1 MVDPKIIILI
11 AVAAILGFG
20 AFWGF
25 VRKLRKTLL
34 RLVTL
39 LLAFG
44 GAFLFVKILGRSVGR
59 YIISLLQPM
68 LGDSVATILAQP
80 EMALVVDALCEM
92 VAAPILF
99 LVSYMVLKVVTWII
113 YKFIAVLFG
122 IKGPMLFGRLT
133 GALAGVLC
141 GMVGLVVFVTP
152 VFGYMTLVNGV
163 LDQVSAETQTEQ
175 QPNVLEQMMEAP
187 VAKQSYQLVGRH
199 VFRSLTTVNFEEGKI
214 NLQEEANAVIAI
226 WEDAT
231 VLTGAS
237 FEQYSDKEAQALKQ
251 MANDVGASKIVSTV
265 VASFL
270 SDASEAWLNGEQAL
284 GMPKPNMGDDVQ
296 GIADAFL
303 TVFCS
308 ATPTTLSQDL
318 GTFADAFGVLVEAD
332 LFALQTDNADFVTK
346 LVSEGVVN
354 KLYAVLD
361 TNPRMAPVKTAIR
374 DTGVRV
380 MMSHLGAPE
389 TLREDHSDMLEDMAG
404 TLKGVTK
411 SDGSIDQTALST
423 GIHEVMNGYEVSV
436 NEEASQ
442 LIAEAMVE
450 YLTPEEIQTLPPEEL
465 ADKLA
470 ERFVAAGNQLPVLP
484 ENGAAQ

>member
-1 MVDPKIIILI
+1 MFDPKMIVLI
-11 AVAAILGFG
+11 AVVAILGFG

-25 VRKLRKTLL
+25 VRKLKRTLL

-44 GAFLFVKILGRSVGR
+44 GAFLLVEIIGKSVGR
-59 YIISLLQPM
+59 YIVSLLQPV
-68 LGDSVATILAQP
+68 LGDSVATILSQP

-92 VAAPILF
+92 IAAPILF
-99 LVSYMVLKVVTWII
+99 LIAYMVLKVVTWII
-113 YKFIAVLFG
+113 YKFIAVLLG
-122 IKGPMLFGRLT
+122 IKGPRLCGRLT

-152 VFGYMTLVNGV
+152 VFGYMTLANDV
-163 LDQVSAETQTEQ
+163 LKQLSPEAQGEQ

-199 VFRSLTTVNFEEGKI
+199 MFRSLTTVDFEDGKI
-214 NLQEEANAVIAI
+214 NLQEEASAVISI

-231 VLTGAS
+231 TLTGAS
-237 FEQYSDKEAQALKQ
+237 FEQYSEREAQALKK
-251 MANDVGASKIVSTV
+251 MAADVGTSKIVSTV

-270 SDASEAWLNGEQAL
+270 SDASESWLNGEQAL
-284 GMPKPNMGDDVQ
+284 RISKPNMGEDVQ

-308 ATPTTLSQDL
+308 ATPTTLAQDL

-332 LFALQTDNADFVTK
+332 LFTVGTGNADFVTR

-354 KLYAVLD
+354 KLYIVLD
-361 TNPRMAPVKTAIR
+361 ANPRMAPIKTAIR

-380 MMSHLGAPE
+380 MMTHLGAPE
-389 TLREDHSDMLEDMAG
+389 TLREDHSDMLEDMAN
-404 TLKGVTK
+404 TLKSVTK
-411 SDGSIDQTALST
+411 SDGTIDQAALSA
-423 GIHEVMNGYEVSV
+423 GIHEVMNGYEVTV

-450 YLTPEEIQTLPPEEL
+450 YLTPEEIQTLSSEQL

-470 ERFVAAGNQLPVLP
+470 ERFVAAGNQLPVSTG
-484 ENGAAQ
+484 GAAA